1 MSRSVERV
9 QGRPGTRADCRRPP
23 QLEEWRGVAA
33 WTPPKEDKWRPS
45 LLCVAFTR
53 VPCRGG
59 EEHVPPKLCQ
69 CLPGLITA
77 TEVGPCSRAR
87 NFAAAQA
94 TQVASSGMVVQTFPF
109 SDLVTSS
116 ACDLP
121 TWSPR
126 GAKGGVVQLP
136 RWPGLRLLH
145 RPIGKYQQRRASS
158 EGSELRGRSS
168 HPGGVFR
175 DDGPDLPLHRSGDE
189 HCLPEALVE
198 SQPCEVRGGQPA
210 RTACT

>member
-1 MSRSVERV
+1 MPR
-9 QGRPGTRADCRRPP
+9 
-23 QLEEWRGVAA
+23 
-33 WTPPKEDKWRPS
+33 
-45 LLCVAFTR
+45 
-53 VPCRGG
+53 CRGSRGETRDKGRLQASSPGKVRCWPRGGGESQPGPHLKRRSGDPVCCVLPTPVFRAG
-59 EEHVPPKLCQ
+59 EEKSTSPQLCQ

-158 EGSELRGRSS
+158 EGSELHSQRCHRSAA
-168 HPGGVFR
+168 FR
-175 DDGPDLPLHRSGDE
+175 EAGPDPPLHRSGHE
-189 HCLPEALVE
+189 QCL
-198 SQPCEVRGGQPA
+198 
-210 RTACT
+210 